1 MQLVVEDFEKGGSKA
16 TLLEDKMLLVSF
28 FSSLKTRELR
38 DVCQILLSFTLCK
51 FWFVRKLWYYQSK

>member
-28 FSSLKTRELR
+28 FSSLKTGELR
-38 DVCQILLSFTLCK
+38 DVCQILLGFTLCK